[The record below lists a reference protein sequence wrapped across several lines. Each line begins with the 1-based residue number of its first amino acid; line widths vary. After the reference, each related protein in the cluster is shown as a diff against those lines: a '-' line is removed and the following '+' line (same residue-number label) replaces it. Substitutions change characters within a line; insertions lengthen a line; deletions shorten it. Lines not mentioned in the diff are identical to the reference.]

1 MKKLCTLYGNC
12 QMDGCRHFLAKT
24 RMGEEYEFQTFHNW
38 RLMLNEEETAK
49 ELLHFAKES
58 DVFIYQPCRGYECK
72 DGTKVPSTD
81 KIITTL
87 ASRAK
92 SISYAYQFQTGFFPI
107 IKVGDGWD
115 GWITG
120 EHVKK
125 RLREVIKGHY
135 NGAAG
140 MTIDYY
146 SDHLQFDCA
155 RRFIECLA
163 EQARR
168 EEETDIK
175 MVPWILQNYRKQRL
189 FLTYNHP
196 TSALFAELA
205 KRIYCVVF
213 DALTDHFDG
222 VRLIDWYGKEIPW
235 TGENEAN
242 MNGVM
247 PIHPAV
253 VRELGLEYQP
263 TDNSIE
269 YYRDLLEQMMRELK

>member
-1 MKKLCTLYGNC
+1 MKKLLCSYSNC
-12 QMDGCRHFLAKT
+12 QGSGIIHFLKKT
-24 RMGEEYEFQTFHNW
+24 RMSDEFDFVQHNNW
-38 RLMLNEEETAK
+38 QILMLEKPLQALLDDAK
-49 ELLHFAKES
+49 RC
-58 DVFIYQPCRGYECK
+58 DVFLYQPCKGYTCT
-72 DGTKVPSTD
+72 DGTIVPPADHIPRPAT
-81 KIITTL
+81 
-87 ASRAK
+87 SRD
-92 SISYAYQFQTGFFPI
+92 ISYSYQFNHGFFPLV
-107 IKVGDGWD
+107 KVGEGWD

-175 MVPWILQNYRKQRL
+175 MVPFILENYRKRRL

-205 KRIYCVVF
+205 KRIYCAVF

-235 TGENEAN
+235 IGENEAN

>member
-24 RMGEEYEFQTFHNW
+24 RMGGDYEFQTFHNW

-58 DVFIYQPCRGYECK
+58 DVFIYQPCRGFECK
-72 DGTKVPSTD
+72 DGTKVPATDAMNVTGKKIST
-81 KIITTL
+81 
-87 ASRAK
+87 
-92 SISYAYQFQTGFFPI
+92 AYLFNHGFFPMV
-107 IKVGDGWD
+107 KVGDGWD
-115 GWITG
+115 GWITS
-120 EHVKK
+120 EQVKSK
-125 RLREVIKGHY
+125 MRALHKNKDEY
-135 NGAAG
+135 AG
-140 MTIDYY
+140 RFIIMEYLG
-146 SDHLQFDCA
+146 SGLQESSAHRDLNFDCA

-175 MVPWILQNYRKQRL
+175 MVPFILQNYRKRRL

-196 TSALFAELA
+196 TTALFLNLA
-205 KRIYCVVF
+205 FEVMDRIYPGWKAGSDPICGDTAV
-213 DALTDHFDG
+213 
-222 VRLIDWYGKEIPW
+222 W
-235 TGENEAN
+235 GENEAN

-263 TDNSIE
+263 TDHSIE